1 MSNVIKATHYIPLD
15 GKKLIQVA
23 AASPIFPG
31 ADGGAGEEPNA
42 QAAAAEL
49 AAAIENRD
57 RILRDAEAY
66 AESVIAQASHEAE
79 RLRQAA
85 LSEIDDWWRT
95 RRADDERLVAEAREQ
110 GREAGYREGFEQAEA
125 EVRRQYEQMLQEAR
139 AIIESAVSNKQQ
151 LIQESEP
158 FLIEL
163 SCAIAEKIVGRQLS
177 IEPEWTLDLIR
188 NVLRRRKEQGVI
200 TLCVSPGQFQFV
212 QDAREE
218 LMLAVDSQAEIQIIP
233 DPSVRDHG
241 CVVRSSFGSI
251 DARIDTQLDEIK
263 NQLRQVALGSMG
275 VASDE

>member
-85 LSEIDDWWRT
+85 LSEIDDWWRI

-139 AIIESAVSNKQQ
+139 AIIESAVANKQQ

>member
-1 MSNVIKATHYIPLD
+1 LSNVIKATHYIPLD

-110 GREAGYREGFEQAEA
+110 GREAGYREGFEQVEA

>member
-110 GREAGYREGFEQAEA
+110 GREAGYREGFEQVEA

>member
-1 MSNVIKATHYIPLD
+1 LSNVIKATHYIPLD

-85 LSEIDDWWRT
+85 LSEIDDWWRI

-139 AIIESAVSNKQQ
+139 AIIESAVANKQQ

>member
-23 AASPIFPG
+23 AASPLFPG
-31 ADGGAGEEPNA
+31 ADADASEEPNA

-85 LSEIDDWWRT
+85 LSEIDDWWRA

-110 GREAGYREGFEQAEA
+110 GREAGYREGFELAEA

-139 AIIESAVSNKQQ
+139 AIIESAVANKQQ

-200 TLCVSPGQFQFV
+200 TLCVAPGQFQFV
-212 QDAREE
+212 TDAREE